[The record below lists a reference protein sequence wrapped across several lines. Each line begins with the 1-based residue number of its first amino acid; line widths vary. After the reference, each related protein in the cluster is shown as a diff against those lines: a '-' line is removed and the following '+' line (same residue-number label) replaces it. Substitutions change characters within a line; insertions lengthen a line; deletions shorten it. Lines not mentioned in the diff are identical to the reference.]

1 METSQQTINE
11 ILNVH
16 DSLWNAL
23 YSSDESRPSI
33 TYKGN
38 TYSIQIPKHRGYAS
52 VMLPNS
58 SGTRFMWVTQNLHKS
73 SYGTMAIERS
83 RKLGEDQRITWIL
96 DTSNGGFITRT
107 SISTTRDS
115 NLELIAGQIEIY
127 DSLGKETIWS
137 HNQLLVTG
145 KAQF

>member
-1 METSQQTINE
+1 
-11 ILNVH
+11 
-16 DSLWNAL
+16 
-23 YSSDESRPSI
+23 
-33 TYKGN
+33 
-38 TYSIQIPKHRGYAS
+38 
-52 VMLPNS
+52 
-58 SGTRFMWVTQNLHKS
+58 
-73 SYGTMAIERS
+73 MAIERS